1 MNRSFVRRL
10 TAALGAGALASATLA
25 VSTGVAGAAKSESAR
40 PAASSSASVVHASVS
55 DVALQRIGTRNAT
68 VLAANTKRT
77 KPSKSTEK
85 VLIGDTQSIT
95 RTSGTSTL
103 APSAPTNFSVHGK
116 APSDT
121 SSTSGFPGI
130 TGAQQASAN
139 NAYDLEPPDQ
149 GLCSNGT
156 DVVEVVNNAYAVYS
170 TSGNALLGPIATTSL
185 LGIPSENAGSFVSD
199 PHCYYDQSLKRWFVV
214 ELSIPN
220 FFAAHKHAT
229 KSYELISV
237 SDSSSPTGAFT
248 TFAINSTDQSDPGC
262 PCFGDYPMIGTDAY
276 GFYLTSNEFSIYKP
290 YFNGV
295 QLYAMSKQEL
305 AGAADGSSSA
315 PTVLHFSNLPSPF
328 PGESVGE
335 TYHLSPALVP
345 NGGAF
350 DLTGNGTE
358 YFTMSDAFPVSSDLL
373 ATYAMTNT
381 ASLLSSSPSVSLTST
396 LVPVQT
402 YQFPE
407 TGLAVTQKA
416 FPPKNPPPLLSYIE
430 GQTGTSVPEGVLQ
443 ADFDA
448 VQETTYA
455 GGHLYT
461 ELSNATSPTA
471 SVGTTTAEWFELTPS
486 VGSSGV
492 SATLANQGN
501 VAVPGQS
508 LLYPDLAVNSSG
520 VGDMV
525 FTLTGSDY
533 YPSAA
538 YVSFGSSGPTGN
550 VTVAGAGS
558 GPEDGFTCYA
568 YYVGANYGGC
578 RWGDY
583 SGAIAVGSTVWMA
596 TEYIPPNSGATAR
609 DFYTNWGTFIF
620 HESAG

>member
-10 TAALGAGALASATLA
+10 AAVLGAGALASATLA
-25 VSTGVAGAAKSESAR
+25 VSTGAAGAAKNESAR
-40 PAASSSASVVHASVS
+40 PPASSSAVVRASVS
-55 DVALQRIGTRNAT
+55 HVALQRIGTKNAT
-68 VLAANTKRT
+68 VLAASTTHIKL
-77 KPSKSTEK
+77 SKSTEK
-85 VLIGDTQSIT
+85 VLIGDTQTIT
-95 RTSGTSTL
+95 RTKGSSSA
-103 APSAPTNFSVHGK
+103 APSVPTNFPVKTK
-116 APSDT
+116 APSNAP
-121 SSTSGFPGI
+121 SSAGFAGI
-130 TGAQQASAN
+130 TGSQQASAN

-156 DVVEVVNNAYAVYS
+156 YVVEVVNNAYAVYS
-170 TSGNALLGPIATTSL
+170 TSGTILLGPIATTSL

-199 PHCYYDQSLKRWFVV
+199 PHCYYDQSLNRWFVV

-220 FFAAHKHAT
+220 LFAAHRRAT
-229 KSYELISV
+229 RSYELISV
-237 SDSSSPTGAFT
+237 SDTSSPTGAFT
-248 TFAINSTDQSDPGC
+248 TFAIDSTDPSDPGC

-276 GFYLTSNEFSIYKP
+276 GFYLTTNEFSIYRP
-290 YFNGV
+290 NFNGV

-305 AGAADGSSSA
+305 ASAADGGSA

-328 PGESVGE
+328 PAESVGE

-350 DLTGNGTE
+350 DMSQNGTE
-358 YFTMSDAFPVSSDLL
+358 YFTMSDAFPVTSDLL

-381 ASLLSSSPSVSLTST
+381 ASLASSSPSVSLTST
-396 LVPVQT
+396 LVTVQS

-407 TGLAVTQKA
+407 TGLGVAQKA
-416 FPPKNPPPLLSYIE
+416 FPAKSPPPLLSYIE
-430 GQTGTSVPEGVLQ
+430 SQTGTSVPEGVLQ

-455 GGHLYT
+455 AGHLYT

-471 SVGTTTAEWFELTPS
+471 PVGTTTAEWFELTPS

-501 VAVPGQS
+501 VAVAGQS

-520 VGDMV
+520 AGDMV
-525 FTLTGSDY
+525 FTLTGTKY

-550 VTVAGAGS
+550 VTVTGVGS

-568 YYVGANYGGC
+568 YYVGPNYGGC
-578 RWGDY
+578 RWGDF
-583 SGAIAVGSTVWMA
+583 SGAIAVGKNVWMA
-596 TEYIPPNSGATAR
+596 TEYIPPNSGQTAR

-620 HESAG
+620 HENAG